1 MRSNTVIMYI
11 PTDLAEV
18 IDKKLAIS
26 TENKEATRSDN
37 YVKYVN
43 LSIDTLVNIVKI
55 MCDVSV

>member
-1 MRSNTVIMYI
+1 M
-11 PTDLAEV
+11 
-18 IDKKLAIS
+18 DKGAKIAIS